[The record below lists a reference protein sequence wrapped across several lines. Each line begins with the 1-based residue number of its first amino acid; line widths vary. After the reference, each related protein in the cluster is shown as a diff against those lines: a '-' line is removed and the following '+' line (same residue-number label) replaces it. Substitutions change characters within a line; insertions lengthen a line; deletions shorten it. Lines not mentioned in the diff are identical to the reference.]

1 MPCILIVGASRGI
14 GFELATQYRADGWEV
29 IGTARDDAGLARLA
43 GIGAQSLRLE
53 ATDPAAPAALAA
65 RTADLALD
73 IGFVNAG
80 IYGPRTQALEPPSDE
95 DFAAVMR
102 TNVMAP
108 MRLAPALAPA
118 LARGKGRL
126 AVTSSRMGSIGTRN
140 ASAGWL
146 YRASKAA
153 LNSAL
158 KDMSLLLGPQGITCV
173 TFHPGWVRTDMGG
186 SGADIPVQES
196 VSGMR
201 RTLAALT
208 PAQNGSFLNYDGSA
222 IPW

>member
-80 IYGPRTQALEPPSDE
+80 IYGPRTQALEPPSATSGISE
-95 DFAAVMR
+95 VRANFFTPPV
-102 TNVMAP
+102 V
-108 MRLAPALAPA
+108 
-118 LARGKGRL
+118 
-126 AVTSSRMGSIGTRN
+126 VTSYSNVTDSPR
-140 ASAGWL
+140 
-146 YRASKAA
+146 KAC
-153 LNSAL
+153 LMQGL
-158 KDMSLLLGPQGITCV
+158 MS
-173 TFHPGWVRTDMGG
+173 
-186 SGADIPVQES
+186 E
-196 VSGMR
+196 
-201 RTLAALT
+201 
-208 PAQNGSFLNYDGSA
+208 
-222 IPW
+222 